1 MIRTA
6 TYGIRGLEKWVED
19 IADWNLEHA
28 QLKVRQNACAKDVYG
43 VPVRALHYSFWHMFF
58 NAEDNKHART
68 HIHAY
73 VNIFEL
79 AGWWR

>member
-28 QLKVRQNACAKDVYG
+28 QLKVR
-43 VPVRALHYSFWHMFF
+43 
-58 NAEDNKHART
+58 
-68 HIHAY
+68 
-73 VNIFEL
+73 
-79 AGWWR
+79 